1 MQLYEEW
8 IILLRVSRCVH
19 IESNLISYKLLY
31 RFGIGA
37 GIIAPPAGYKL
48 KPGTCVEEFIK
59 DEHSHTEEE
68 TAEEEEE
75 AAEEE
80 EEEEEKK

>member
-1 MQLYEEW
+1 M
-8 IILLRVSRCVH
+8 
-19 IESNLISYKLLY
+19 Y

-37 GIIAPPAGYKL
+37 GTIVPPAGYKL

-59 DEHSHTEEE
+59 DEHYHAEEE
-68 TAEEEEE
+68 TAEEEE
-75 AAEEE
+75 APEEE